1 MGDGTNKNTSCNWGS
16 GNFAI
21 TYFNTFLF
29 LYFCVVVSKVEKSPF
44 PPLLFRQSFNV
55 WEVAAL
61 SFSCPHSPHHHQQ
74 CFLQKMEHRVQKA
87 ERIWRWII
95 ELDAGS
101 GDWSESQFDGEK
113 NSWRRFVFSPFRAEN
128 HPSQADV
135 FIRFIRMDTQHK
147 KLSETWCDWFWKA
160 ICGQT
165 VGHLVPIWETPAA
178 QNP

>member
-1 MGDGTNKNTSCNWGS
+1 
-16 GNFAI
+16 
-21 TYFNTFLF
+21 
-29 LYFCVVVSKVEKSPF
+29 
-44 PPLLFRQSFNV
+44 
-55 WEVAAL
+55 
-61 SFSCPHSPHHHQQ
+61 
-74 CFLQKMEHRVQKA
+74 MEHRVQKA

-178 QNP
+178 SESITDVWTSPNFVDSRRSQPITIPSNTYNTIQPIENLLCGSYQYTRVTLETVWYQKSSLPCQLTGSLVSPYFITDRLN